1 MLATIQTLIAFI
13 IALGILVTIHEFG
26 HYWVAKKVGVKIL
39 RFSVGFGKPL
49 WRTTRGPDRTEFVI
63 AALPLGGYVKMLGDS
78 GEEVAP
84 ADRSRA
90 FEEQTLLGRTLIVA
104 AGPLAN
110 FLFAIFA
117 YWLMYMVGVTGARPI
132 IGSVEQDSIAYNAGL
147 RDGYEIVAVGER
159 PSPTWDNV
167 FRESISAILN
177 NSAVELRAKDL
188 NSISQDLALNF
199 ESVSVD
205 DISESD
211 FFTEIGIRPYRP
223 VVPPRIGSVVSGEA
237 AAAAGMREGDLIH
250 RVDGQE
256 IASWTEWVDLIRA
269 NPDQTL
275 VVDVENAG
283 VSRQVL
289 LKPGRTKLDGE
300 EIGRIGAGVSF
311 DGVEPVPQGVERY
324 GPVAAFPIAVQQT
337 WQMVTT
343 TLKFLHKMVAGEASV
358 KNLSGPISIAQYAGQ
373 SAQLGLS
380 RFLDFL
386 GLVSVSLGV
395 LNLLPIPL
403 LDGGHLLFYLVEF
416 VTRRPVPESVRL
428 WGQQLGL
435 VLLLGLM
442 GLAVFNDVMRIL

>member
-49 WRTTRGPDRTEFVI
+49 WRTTRGPDQTEFVI

-104 AGPLAN
+104 AGPFAN

-117 YWLMYMVGVTGARPI
+117 YWMMYMVGVTGARPI

-188 NSISQDLALNF
+188 NGISRDLALNF

-223 VVPPRIGSVVSGEA
+223 IVPPRIGSVVSGEA
-237 AAAAGMREGDLIH
+237 AAAAGMREAH
-250 RVDGQE
+250 M
-256 IASWTEWVDLIRA
+256 
-269 NPDQTL
+269 P
-275 VVDVENAG
+275 
-283 VSRQVL
+283 
-289 LKPGRTKLDGE
+289 
-300 EIGRIGAGVSF
+300 
-311 DGVEPVPQGVERY
+311 
-324 GPVAAFPIAVQQT
+324 
-337 WQMVTT
+337 
-343 TLKFLHKMVAGEASV
+343 
-358 KNLSGPISIAQYAGQ
+358 
-373 SAQLGLS
+373 
-380 RFLDFL
+380 
-386 GLVSVSLGV
+386 
-395 LNLLPIPL
+395 
-403 LDGGHLLFYLVEF
+403 
-416 VTRRPVPESVRL
+416 
-428 WGQQLGL
+428 
-435 VLLLGLM
+435 
-442 GLAVFNDVMRIL
+442 